1 MGYPPPAYYSYRD
14 YLPPVHY
21 GYGGIHH
28 LRIIGQIPQSGF
40 RAGMRTQMGK
50 ATMVNTTDLTR
61 QGECLAMY
69 RAGSDQGL

>member
-14 YLPPVHY
+14 YLPY
-21 GYGGIHH
+21 TMAIGGIHH
-28 LRIIGQIPQSGF
+28 LRIIKQIPQSGF

-50 ATMVNTTDLTR
+50 ATMMNTTDLTR
-61 QGECLAMY
+61 QGECLAMC